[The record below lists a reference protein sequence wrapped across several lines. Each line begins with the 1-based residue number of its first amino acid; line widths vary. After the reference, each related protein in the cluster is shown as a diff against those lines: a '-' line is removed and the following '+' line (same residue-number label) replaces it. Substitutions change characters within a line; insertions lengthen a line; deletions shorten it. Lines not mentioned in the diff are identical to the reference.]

1 MTNPAS
7 NKWGVLFGALLLLL
21 SGVSSVSAQVRMVM
35 DEGLGITGLILDETR
50 TKAGHDFFELF
61 SVQWTTIPLLNY
73 SITIGE
79 QPDRGRGSFIKVSID
94 DTMVFFQRL
103 NPRMQEI
110 EELADRAIQVCRLV
124 LVRRLETA
132 GELEGAP

>member
-1 MTNPAS
+1 MAT
-7 NKWGVLFGALLLLL
+7 
-21 SGVSSVSAQVRMVM
+21 

-50 TKAGHDFFELF
+50 TKAGRDFFELF
-61 SVQWTTIPLLNY
+61 SIQWTTIPLLNY
-73 SITIGE
+73 SITIEE